1 MVQSERKKINII
13 GGGVGGLTA
22 AARLSSMGFQVT
34 LFEKNGY
41 CGGRC
46 SRVSRDGFSWEQ
58 GAILYLFSDIY
69 EETFAELGESIESHV
84 DIIHYTDHHK
94 VFFGNG
100 KTFEY
105 TTSMDKLLETIEIFE
120 KDSDSCQKNLISFLK
135 ECEKFRDIVYNLV
148 FNSTYDSYWDLINVD
163 LITRLPSIPLGS
175 SMYDIVSKYFQ
186 SDEVRQ
192 ALTFQ
197 ALYFG

>member
-1 MVQSERKKINII
+1 MVGSERKKINII

-22 AARLSSMGFQVT
+22 ASRLSSMGFEVT
-34 LFEKNGY
+34 LFEKNDY

-46 SRVSRDGFSWEQ
+46 SRVSRDGFAWEQ

-69 EETFAELGESIESHV
+69 EETFAELGEVLESHM
-84 DIIHYTDHHK
+84 DIIHYNDHHK

-105 TTSMDKLLETIEIFE
+105 TTSMDKLLERIEYFE
-120 KDSDSCQKNLISFLK
+120 NSNSCQSALIRFLNAG
-135 ECEKFRDIVYNLV
+135 ERFRDVIYNLV
-148 FNSTYDSYWDLINVD
+148 FNATYDSYWDLINLD
-163 LITRLPSIPLGS
+163 LINQLPSIPLTS
-175 SMYDIVSKYFQ
+175 SMYEIVSKYFK